1 MSYVAR
7 FNRYASDYAENAVEV
22 RNDDLEKLAEAI
34 VEEVGDSE
42 IYNLE
47 LSVPVDDSTLNT
59 FKGMFAVARTR
70 SAEIEREFDRRS
82 YAKGL
87 DSVRA
92 NVQAYLTH
100 YEKECPFLRNA
111 GRARLRENRIADI
124 RNYFNYASHN
134 VKDLAEE
141 ERDRLIAEL
150 EKGFREIDER
160 MNREE
165 RDE

>member
-7 FNRYASDYAENAVEV
+7 FNRYASGYAEDAVEV

-47 LSVPVDDSTLNT
+47 LSVPVDAPTLDAL
-59 FKGMFAVARTR
+59 KGMFALARTR
-70 SAEIEREFDRRS
+70 SAEIEREHARRA

-87 DSVRA
+87 DHVRA
-92 NVQAYLTH
+92 NVQVYLKH
-100 YEKECPFLRNA
+100 YEKEYPFLRA
-111 GRARLRENRIADI
+111 SGRARLRENRIADI
-124 RNYFNYASHN
+124 RNYFSYASHN
-134 VKDLAEE
+134 VKDLAEA

>member
-7 FNRYASDYAENAVEV
+7 FNRYASGYAEDAVEV

-34 VEEVGDSE
+34 VEEVGDSD

-47 LSVPVDDSTLNT
+47 LSVPVDAPTLDT
-59 FKGMFAVARTR
+59 LKGMFALARTR
-70 SAEIEREFDRRS
+70 SAEIEREYARRA

-87 DSVRA
+87 DPVRA

-111 GRARLRENRIADI
+111 GRARLREDRITYI
-124 RNYFNYASHN
+124 RKYFSYASHN
-134 VKDLAEE
+134 VKDLAEA